1 MKRFARFSSR
11 LKGSALLIS
20 IVLSSM
26 FMVVILVLTS
36 LFDRQNFLMSRY
48 DDMRQAQ
55 AAVTATML
63 MYCKDSMLFSENTD
77 TTSFVPFDDI
87 NLRTF
92 LERKRYGLYEKLT
105 VTAHVSPA
113 CIYSVSYLLGN
124 SVIPYDAGLYV
135 PDNDMFLSIA
145 GDCFFDN
152 PIYIPDKG
160 FRKTGDYVLTT
171 QAIHNSD
178 SSIPETDIVSC
189 SEIFPAD
196 FPDSAV
202 LTIRDSVPDKIVCA
216 DYICV
221 DSSFDNSVQLFAK
234 DSILVRKGAQM
245 NYPSGLCVCSEEG
258 RIVLED
264 SSSVNGYVF
273 LISSEKHFDIKKQG
287 GDILTPDFVM
297 GKGAVIRGLL
307 YVDGTAFLN
316 SMISGGVY
324 ISCPMSKTRNGYS
337 LMSLSSIIQTKN
349 PAMAYPVCM
358 KNLKYGKR
366 LIKVMPNE
374 NHDIKK

>member
-160 FRKTGDYVLTT
+160 FRKTG
-171 QAIHNSD
+171 
-178 SSIPETDIVSC
+178 
-189 SEIFPAD
+189 
-196 FPDSAV
+196 DSAV